1 MKENKIYENEEVEA
15 IVVPSREEMQA
26 FIAHQREMEK
36 KIFALSDEERNKIC
50 NMGFYNDTIRGY
62 MIYAMKESGFS
73 REDIEK
79 ALNGMWRAFD
89 DIDAKE
95 AARVYIEF

>member
-1 MKENKIYENEEVEA
+1 MTNEKEVYENEG
-15 IVVPSREEMQA
+15 IILPSREEMKE
-26 FIAHQREMEK
+26 FIAHQLEMEK
-36 KIFALSDEERNKIC
+36 KIYALTEEERNKIC
-50 NMGFYNDTIRGY
+50 DMGFYNDAIRGY

-89 DIDAKE
+89 DVNARD